1 MTQAQAHSVAW
12 EGSGAHCCKVAALAS
27 SGGSLGAEAVPSGAG
42 TPAPADSA
50 PLGAG
55 AAAVSA
61 VSFSVDD
68 LSFWW
73 AATPFIR
80 SDMTS
85 AALGA

>member
-1 MTQAQAHSVAW
+1 MAALAW

-27 SGGSLGAEAVPSGAG
+27 SGGSLGAEAAPSDAG

-55 AAAVSA
+55 AAADSAASVSA
-61 VSFSVDD
+61 DE